1 MSSWHKFVLA
11 VGCCVA
17 AGSAMADGARY
28 GFGSTP
34 TTAEIKAWDIDVRP
48 DGKGLPAGQG
58 TASQGEQAY
67 LQYCSA
73 CHGEF
78 GEGMGRY
85 PALIGGENTLNKER
99 PKKTVGS
106 YWPYATTLWDYINRT
121 MPFGNAQSLE
131 PNQVYAIVA
140 YILNMNDLIGPDTV
154 MDQHSL
160 PRVKMPNRNGFLS
173 PDPRP
178 DVHSKACMKD
188 CKDKVEIT
196 SHTSKIP

>member
-1 MSSWHKFVLA
+1 MSSWLKYVLA
-11 VGCCVA
+11 VGCCIA
-17 AGSAMADGARY
+17 AGSAIADGARY

-34 TTAEIKAWDIDVRP
+34 TEAEIKAWDIDVRP
-48 DGKGLPAGQG
+48 DGKGLPTGQG
-58 TASQGEQAY
+58 TAAQGEQAY

-85 PALIGGENTLNKER
+85 PALIGGENSLNKER

-140 YILNMNDLIGPDTV
+140 YILNMNDLIQPDTM

-160 PRVKMPNRNGFLS
+160 PRVKMPNRNGFIS

-178 DVHSKACMKD
+178 DVYSTACMKN

-196 SHTSKIP
+196 SHTSTP

>member
-1 MSSWHKFVLA
+1 MSSWLKLIALLCSMYVAGVLA
-11 VGCCVA
+11 
-17 AGSAMADGARY
+17 DEPLY

-34 TTAEIKAWDIDVRP
+34 TAAEIEAWNIDIRP
-48 DGKGLPAGQG
+48 DGKGLPVGQG
-58 TASQGEQAY
+58 TATQGEETY

-78 GEGMGRY
+78 GEGVGRY
-85 PALIGGENTLNKER
+85 PALIGGENSLDQDR

-106 YWPYATTLWDYINRT
+106 FWPYATTLWDYVNRS

-131 PNQVYAIVA
+131 ADQVYAIVA

-154 MDQHSL
+154 MDQRSL
-160 PRVKMPNRNGFLS
+160 PGVKMPNRNGFVS

-178 DVHSKACMKD
+178 DVHSKACMKN
-188 CKDKVEIT
+188 CKDKIEIT
-196 SHTSKIP
+196 SHTTNLP

>member
-1 MSSWHKFVLA
+1 MSSWLKYVLA
-11 VGCCVA
+11 VGCCIA
-17 AGSAMADGARY
+17 AGSAIADGARY

-34 TTAEIKAWDIDVRP
+34 TEAEIKAWDIDVRP
-48 DGKGLPAGQG
+48 DGKGLPTGQG
-58 TASQGEQAY
+58 TAAQGEQAY

-85 PALIGGENTLNKER
+85 PALIGGENSLNKER

-140 YILNMNDLIGPDTV
+140 YILNMNDLIQPDTV

-178 DVHSKACMKD
+178 DVHSKACMKN

-196 SHTSKIP
+196 SHTSTP